1 MTKAP
6 DPKLVADLAR
16 DSAELFTLRPEYQL
30 LDGPARFRTTVESCA
45 LLIAAQFQSQPR
57 DIKPTI
63 EMVEALF
70 GKTIM
75 AGLVLTYYIQFVEM
89 EATGKGETK
98 Q

>member
-1 MTKAP
+1 MTQSP

-45 LLIAAQFQSQPR
+45 LLIAAQFQSRSR
-57 DIKPTI
+57 DIKPTV
-63 EMVEALF
+63 EMIEALF

-75 AGLVLTYYIQFVEM
+75 AGLIMTYYLQFVEM
-89 EATGKGETK
+89 EAAGKGETK
-98 Q
+98 K